1 MPKRSRTLGFSTAA
15 ILQAI
20 DAGRRYGLDIMDA
33 TDLASGAVY
42 PALGRLERRGF
53 VCGTWE
59 ADRVARQD
67 ARPRRR
73 YYEIT
78 KEGRVALAQALE
90 RFATLGR
97 VMEGREA

>member
-33 TDLASGAVY
+33 TSLASGAVY

-53 VCGTWE
+53 VRGTWE
-59 ADRVARQD
+59 ADRVARQE

-78 KEGRVALAQALE
+78 REGRVALVQALE